1 MGGRD
6 HRARRKV
13 GRALRASRKAV
24 GSRVPRDRYCTSTT
38 TLKNR
43 IAAFSAADA
52 PSTAF
57 HSPSNVATPFTNEHV
72 T

>member
-1 MGGRD
+1 M
-6 HRARRKV
+6 

-24 GSRVPRDRYCTSTT
+24 GRAPRARRYCTSTT

-43 IAAFSAADA
+43 IAAFSAAVV